1 MFCKAYLNGKTYYLN
16 MSNILYALVE
26 NGKNHVFFDKPVDG
40 MTEAYF
46 DYITGDQFEILLL
59 RKKGE

>member
-1 MFCKAYLNGKTYYLN
+1 

-46 DYITGDQFEILLL
+46 DYLTDDQFEILLL
-59 RKKGE
+59 RKKSE